1 MIKIVVVVLILISS
15 LASIFYAYN
24 GVIKPE
30 TALVYNKANL
40 SPSEIQLL
48 SLFLGIGGV
57 LLLFQQTFKLG
68 GTMLAIHSLITI
80 ICFVMIKDWKG
91 GFFEFIFLQIPVFI
105 LWAGYPAWVLEN
117 IRSLLTK
124 V

>member
-1 MIKIVVVVLILISS
+1 MIKIIATLLILISS
-15 LASIFYAYN
+15 VASISYAFS

-40 SPSEIQLL
+40 SRSSIQLL

-68 GTMLAIHSLITI
+68 GTMLIIHSLITI
-80 ICFVMIKDWKG
+80 ICFAVIKDWKG
-91 GFFEFIFLQIPVFI
+91 GFLEFIFLQIPVF
-105 LWAGYPAWVLEN
+105 LLVAGHPF
-117 IRSLLTK
+117 T
-124 V
+124 